1 MPTSTHF
8 GIPTSAYVHIP
19 FCRRRCFYCDF
30 PVSIVGDRPPRS
42 RQADASQQFGTIAEY
57 LHHLIQEI
65 EATPSWGASLQ
76 TIFLGGGTPSL
87 LTAQQLDQILD
98 VLDQRFGIEST
109 AEISIEMDPGTFDQR
124 RLSGYQAAGVNRI
137 SLGVQAFQADL
148 LAACG
153 RTHTPEDVSEAIA
166 MLKQANIANV
176 SLDLIS
182 GLPHQTVDQWHDSLR
197 QAIEYGPAHLSI
209 YDLTIEPMTAFSR
222 WYEPGSD
229 PLPTDEMTA
238 DMYRIAEHT
247 LTAAGYEHYEISN
260 YARPGYSC
268 RHNRIY
274 WENRPYY
281 GFGMGAASYIN
292 GHRWSRPRNRRDY
305 YTWVPTF
312 VQNDGQLDCPV
323 TPPNETLL
331 DTLML
336 GLRLSDGIRI
346 DTLICQFGEPSVQR
360 MLRCLSPYAEQGW
373 VVLESHSGRS
383 PRLLI
388 PDAIPDATTLD
399 NLSERRPLLEGHRIR
414 LTDPEGFLFSNRV
427 LAEIF
432 KEFSSE

>member
-8 GIPTSAYVHIP
+8 GIPTSAYIHIP

-57 LHHLIQEI
+57 LHYLIQEI
-65 EATPSWGASLQ
+65 ETTPSLGAPLQ
-76 TIFLGGGTPSL
+76 TIFFGGGTPSL

-98 VLDQRFGIEST
+98 ALNRRFGIEST
-109 AEISIEMDPGTFDQR
+109 AEISIEMDPGTFDQPQ
-124 RLSGYQAAGVNRI
+124 LAGYQAAGVNRI

-153 RTHTPEDVSEAIA
+153 RTHTPEDVSDAIA
-166 MLKQANIANV
+166 LLQQANIANV

-182 GLPHQTVDQWHDSLR
+182 GLPHQTLDQWNDSLR
-197 QAIEYGPAHLSI
+197 QAIEYAPAHLSI

-268 RHNRIY
+268 RHNRVY

-281 GFGMGAASYIN
+281 GFGMGAASYLN
-292 GHRWSRPRNRRDY
+292 GYRVSRPRNRRDY
-305 YTWVPTF
+305 YIWVHTF
-312 VQNDGQLDCPV
+312 VQNNGQINSPV
-323 TPPNETLL
+323 TPLDEVLL

-336 GLRLSDGIRI
+336 GLRLSDGIQI
-346 DTLICQFGEPSVQR
+346 DTLVRRFGEHSVWR
-360 MLRCLSPYAEQGW
+360 VLRCLAPYAEQGL
-373 VVLESHSGRS
+373 VAFEPLMGRS
-383 PRLLI
+383 PSALI
-388 PDAIPDATTLD
+388 SDMIIPGNTSKCGTSSQL
-399 NLSERRPLLEGHRIR
+399 RIR

-432 KEFSSE
+432 KEFSEEERV